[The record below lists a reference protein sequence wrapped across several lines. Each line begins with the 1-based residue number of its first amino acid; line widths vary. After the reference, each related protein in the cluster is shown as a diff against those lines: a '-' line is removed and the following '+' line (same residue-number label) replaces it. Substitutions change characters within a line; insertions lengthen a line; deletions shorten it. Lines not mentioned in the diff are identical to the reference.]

1 MPLPVL
7 YGLAGL
13 ALGLAVGLWVSVD
26 LPAAWSAYAAVL
38 ALALLSSFVG
48 AARAQREGR
57 FDLRAFAGGLF
68 VNGLLAL
75 GLTAL
80 GNWLDAP
87 LDLAAVVCFG
97 VRILRDGQKILLY
110 KLPNAPQKQAH
121 ND

>member
-1 MPLPVL
+1 MLLPVL

-13 ALGLAVGLWVSVD
+13 ALGLALGLWVPVD
-26 LPAAWSAYAAVL
+26 LPAAWSAYAVVL

-48 AARAQREGR
+48 AARAQREGH
-57 FDLRAFAGGLF
+57 FNLRAFSGSLG
-68 VNGLLAL
+68 VNAVLAL

-97 VRILRDGQKILLY
+97 VRILHDGQKILLHH
-110 KLPNAPQKQAH
+110 LPDTSQKQAH